1 MWSKIIIGTA
11 AVLIGSAILFYMNHT
26 DLVSEEFPQAR
37 NMMENVETLSKDI
50 ARTQYEKKY
59 AEMRKVFFAS
69 ELERY
74 TQKESDLT
82 DELNAVTAETEK
94 ANQETA
100 KLEAELNEKRA
111 ELNKAM
117 QELESLVEIQE
128 DSNSDPNDTDARMKA
143 ILNGVK
149 ALYQHNQTTA
159 QENAQTQA
167 QIDALIVQSA
177 ELNREID
184 IEKKRAADRS
194 ARLAPPALVASVI
207 NTQPNWN
214 YVIIDAGTQQDVS
227 IGSRLG
233 VMRGDKKIAELN
245 VTTVEANRAGADIIL
260 STLMAGESV
269 HIGDRII
276 SIRPAK

>member
-11 AVLIGSAILFYMNHT
+11 VVLIGSGILFYMNHT

-82 DELNAVTAETEK
+82 EELNSVIAETEK

-100 KLEAELNEKRA
+100 KLEAELNEKRT
-111 ELNKAM
+111 ELSNAM
-117 QELESLVEIQE
+117 KELESLVEIE
-128 DSNSDPNDTDARMKA
+128 DTSDPNDTDARMKA

-149 ALYQHNQTTA
+149 ALYQHNQNTT

-167 QIDALIVQSA
+167 QIDALIAQSA
-177 ELNREID
+177 ELNGEID

-194 ARLAPPALVASVI
+194 ARLAPPTLIASVI

-233 VMRGDKKIAELN
+233 VMRGDTKIAELN

-260 STLMAGESV
+260 DTLMVGESV
-269 HIGDRII
+269 HIGDRVI

>member
-11 AVLIGSAILFYMNHT
+11 VVLIGSGILFYMNHT

-82 DELNAVTAETEK
+82 EELNSVVAETEK

-100 KLEAELNEKRA
+100 KLEAELNEKRT
-111 ELNKAM
+111 ELSNAM
-117 QELESLVEIQE
+117 KELESLVEIE
-128 DSNSDPNDTDARMKA
+128 DTSDPNDTDARMKA

-149 ALYQHNQTTA
+149 ALYQHNQNTT

-167 QIDALIVQSA
+167 QIDALIAQSA

-194 ARLAPPALVASVI
+194 ARLAPPTLVASVI

-214 YVIIDAGTQQDVS
+214 YVIIDAGTRQDVS

-233 VMRGDKKIAELN
+233 VMRGDTKIAELN

-260 STLMAGESV
+260 DTLMAGESV
-269 HIGDRII
+269 HIGDRVI

>member
-11 AVLIGSAILFYMNHT
+11 VVLIGSGILFYMNHT

-82 DELNAVTAETEK
+82 EELNSVIAETEK

-100 KLEAELNEKRA
+100 KLEAELNEKRT
-111 ELNKAM
+111 ELSNAM
-117 QELESLVEIQE
+117 KELESLVEIE
-128 DSNSDPNDTDARMKA
+128 DTSDPNDTDTRMKA

-149 ALYQHNQTTA
+149 ALYQHNQNTT

-167 QIDALIVQSA
+167 QIDALIAQSA
-177 ELNREID
+177 ELNGEID

-194 ARLAPPALVASVI
+194 ARLAPPTLIASVI

-233 VMRGDKKIAELN
+233 VMRGDTKIAELN

-260 STLMAGESV
+260 DTLMVGESV
-269 HIGDRII
+269 HIGDRVI

>member
-11 AVLIGSAILFYMNHT
+11 VVLIGSGILFYMNHT

-82 DELNAVTAETEK
+82 EELNSVIAETEK

-100 KLEAELNEKRA
+100 KLEAELNEKRT
-111 ELNKAM
+111 ELSNAM
-117 QELESLVEIQE
+117 NELESLVEIE
-128 DSNSDPNDTDARMKA
+128 DTSDPNDTDARMKA

-149 ALYQHNQTTA
+149 ALYQHNQNTT

-167 QIDALIVQSA
+167 QIDALIAQSA
-177 ELNREID
+177 ELNGEID

-194 ARLAPPALVASVI
+194 ARLAPPTLIASVI

-233 VMRGDKKIAELN
+233 VMRGDTKIAELN

-260 STLMAGESV
+260 DTLMVGESV
-269 HIGDRII
+269 HIGDRVI